1 MGQYTNLNGE
11 QVKKRVEELIAQ
23 YAEHGII
30 EGSIWTVKQATKNG
44 HTDVVE
50 YLREMGV

>member
-23 YAEHGII
+23 YAEHGIRLHLD
-30 EGSIWTVKQATKNG
+30 ADYN
-44 HTDVVE
+44 
-50 YLREMGV
+50 LC

>member
-23 YAEHGII
+23 YAEHGIQLHLDADYI
-30 EGSIWTVKQATKNG
+30 YADRQN
-44 HTDVVE
+44 
-50 YLREMGV
+50 